1 MFINSNTGTLSE
13 DYPVAIFAQDGKLVQ
28 VNITDVPKFKKAL
41 AKAAKE
47 ELESDTAVYKYG
59 NVKVT
64 DEQVIFAK
72 AFYNVFDKW
81 YKQGIL
87 TKEEYDIRQAV
98 ERSEKD
104 VWDLAE
110 NYLQTIAGT
119 TKNSTLWDYT
129 DKTPIDYISNGYN
142 SSPNYDVG
150 YAIWKRVVNIIF
162 DLHIDPD
169 LHHRVA
175 VLQREEEY
183 RLRSQTTPTTGNT
196 TSEPV
201 ATTSTTTSGNT
212 PTRSETVTVSVN
224 APSDLLRL
232 LRVNV
237 TCLDPMKKEYKGEIF
252 TVGNDV
258 IGSVKKY
265 VPFNTTDGWHVPAII
280 VQQLRDKECQIFQSV
295 KNDKGQEIRTGKTIK
310 AYIVQ
315 ELPPLTPEELA
326 ELAKVQSAQGL

>member
-1 MFINSNTGTLSE
+1 MLLT
-13 DYPVAIFAQDGKLVQ
+13 YDGKSLYWNWVLF
-28 VNITDVPKFKKAL
+28 TDGSSEFKI
-41 AKAAKE
+41 
-47 ELESDTAVYKYG
+47 
-59 NVKVT
+59 VKVT
-64 DEQVIFAK
+64 DVVNFNKALKKYADAERANEESPAWNFSTKINDLTDYEVFFATEFKEIF
-72 AFYNVFDKW
+72 VEW
-81 YKQGIL
+81 YRANPNM
-87 TKEEYDIRQAV
+87 T
-98 ERSEKD
+98 STD
-104 VWDLAE
+104 VYKVLPEAIKSLSD
-110 NYLQTIAGT
+110 NYLENVQGA
-119 TKNSTLWDYT
+119 TKGKTLWDYT
-129 DKTPIDYISNGYN
+129 DKTPVAFEDIAYDFDYDSMLNGLHKPWENVFNLVKPLLAN
-142 SSPNYDVG
+142 SRHYELEAAKQSE
-150 YAIWKRVVNIIF
+150 A
-162 DLHIDPD
+162 
-169 LHHRVA
+169 
-175 VLQREEEY
+175 Q
-183 RLRSQTTPTTGNT
+183 SQATTTTTPAT
-196 TSEPV
+196 
-201 ATTSTTTSGNT
+201 TTSTTTSVNT
-212 PTRSETVTVSVN
+212 PTGSETVTVSVN

>member
-1 MFINSNTGTLSE
+1 MIFYSKNT
-13 DYPVAIFAQDGKLVQ
+13 AIDPRSAPNPAQL
-28 VNITDVPKFKKAL
+28 VNITDVTSFKKAI
-41 AKAAKE
+41 KKE
-47 ELESDTAVYKYG
+47 ADRIRNNPNATWYG
-59 NVKVT
+59 GYSNLT
-64 DEQVIFAK
+64 DEEVIF
-72 AFYNVFDKW
+72 
-81 YKQGIL
+81 
-87 TKEEYDIRQAV
+87 V
-98 ERSEKD
+98 ELFAQPISIY
-104 VWDLAE
+104 VE
-110 NYLQTIAGT
+110 NYGDSNLCEYLIRIFLIGDWNLSNNYLENLEGA
-119 TKNSTLWDYT
+119 TKTKKLKDHTDY
-129 DKTPIDYISNGYN
+129 DSN
-142 SSPNYDVG
+142 PALD
-150 YAIWKRVVNIIF
+150 IT
-162 DLHIDPD
+162 
-169 LHHRVA
+169 
-175 VLQREEEY
+175 EEY
-183 RLRSQTTPTTGNT
+183 RDLLKNFFENLFNKFPRELLFDMQHYRRQERETRQQEAESQANVDTTTSATSTPT
-196 TSEPV
+196 
-201 ATTSTTTSGNT
+201 ATTSSTTSGNT